1 MPHIRGAFPKTGMRP
16 THTHTHV
23 FRKLDILNFF
33 YDVIYE
39 VEFAQKITHGE
50 TQSLPNFCIRALDF
64 HKIKIRHALVKYH
77 ADI

>member
-33 YDVIYE
+33 YDVI
-39 VEFAQKITHGE
+39 
-50 TQSLPNFCIRALDF
+50 
-64 HKIKIRHALVKYH
+64 
-77 ADI
+77 